1 MNNQLTTAP
10 KAILSLSCIE
20 NMLKDGE
27 IGEWEYIDLLKRYIA
42 RREKSMKEGN

>member
-1 MNNQLTTAP
+1 MALLSPSFLLKTTR
-10 KAILSLSCIE
+10 ICIE